1 MSITTHR
8 ADVSMVLTERN
19 LGNTIGCLDINL
31 CDHWCFS
38 FSSSGVASPGM
49 EVYNVPDQGLVDA
62 YLIQGAESHP
72 QSTALF
78 EQYGAMYNERAPD
91 YVVDQ
96 GLYYPTGTN
105 YGYICTGY
113 EPSTDWEDHRR
124 FFGLDGQDI
133 HYTVAANEGMPYVY
147 YSPNY
152 GYGQSP
158 YNPYNPYIPGA
169 VIGADG
175 SIISPQQYY
184 ALPSYENP
192 VTSAAYLPV
201 VFQPRS
207 DAVANGI
214 VDSFIDTSGSV
225 NKADGLGSKRNLALN
240 TPNSS
245 LTAVGDASNRRNSF
259 AKMSEGGRVN
269 ITTGKQHL
277 PSITSGGITSQAA
290 SQIPQIRGP
299 QGIENGLRG
308 KSSVVNSQLKTA
320 FTSGN
325 GSSAFELGNYAQ
337 ASVNKVKPNMLSGRA
352 PDDERVGPD
361 TLGDQNRESRMSKSK
376 NQLVVK
382 AYTTRAGNPD
392 AQGNII
398 VSRDQYNRVDF
409 PVEYTN
415 AKFFVIKSYSED
427 DVHKSIKYNVW
438 SSTPNGNKK
447 LNAAYQDARRIAV
460 GDSRGCPIFFFFS
473 VNASGQ
479 FCGVA
484 EMTGPVD
491 FHRDMDF
498 WQQDKWSGSFP
509 VKWHFVKDL
518 PNPNFRHII
527 LENNENK
534 PVTNS
539 RDTQEISF
547 KKGLEMLKIY
557 KSYTSKTSLLDDFM
571 YYENRQRILQGERA
585 RLFIKSYENPYLVPL
600 LDPPR
605 KLQSAHEFPPIGDV
619 NVAKHD
625 INDLTTVNKN
635 EVSSSAVSTFST
647 KDHAEPKGQISSE
660 TNPNNIVSVP
670 GSCQVSVD
678 GAPNAVDELK
688 IGGLSIHSDG
698 TSSGRKFPTTTTAV
712 SNKTNSEM
720 VNVVTI
726 GSMPVKVMDTK
737 SSGFLTVGTIPL
749 DPRTLRE

>member
-1 MSITTHR
+1 
-8 ADVSMVLTERN
+8 
-19 LGNTIGCLDINL
+19 
-31 CDHWCFS
+31 
-38 FSSSGVASPGM
+38 
-49 EVYNVPDQGLVDA
+49 
-62 YLIQGAESHP
+62 
-72 QSTALF
+72 
-78 EQYGAMYNERAPD
+78 MYNEGAPD
-91 YVVDQ
+91 YIIDQ
-96 GLYYPTGTN
+96 GLYYPTGN
-105 YGYICTGY
+105 SYGYICTGY
-113 EPSTDWEDHRR
+113 EPTMEWEDQRR
-124 FFGLDGQDI
+124 FFGLDNQDI
-133 HYTVAANEGMPYVY
+133 HYTVATNENTPYVY

-158 YNPYNPYIPGA
+158 FNPYNPYIPGA

-175 SIISPQQYY
+175 SIISTQQYY
-184 ALPSYENP
+184 ALPSYENS
-192 VTSAAYLPV
+192 VTSASYLPV
-201 VFQPRS
+201 VFQPRP

-214 VDSFIDTSGSV
+214 VDSFIDTGGSY
-225 NKADGLGSKRNLALN
+225 NKADGLGSKHNLALN

-245 LTAVGDASNRRNSF
+245 LTAMGDASGRRNSF
-259 AKMSEGGRVN
+259 AKMSEGRVTMG
-269 ITTGKQHL
+269 IGKQH
-277 PSITSGGITSQAA
+277 PSSITSGSITSQAA
-290 SQIPQIRGP
+290 PIHQIRGP
-299 QGIENGLRG
+299 QGMENGLRG
-308 KSSVVNSQLKTA
+308 KASAVSSQLKTA

-325 GSSAFELGNYAQ
+325 GSSNFESSNYSHA
-337 ASVNKVKPNMLSGRA
+337 AVNKVKPNMLSGRA
-352 PDDERVGPD
+352 LDDERVGPD
-361 TLGDQNRESRMSKSK
+361 ILNDQNRECRTSKSK

-398 VSRDQYNRVDF
+398 ISRDQYNRVDF
-409 PVEYTN
+409 PVEYAN

-447 LNAAYQDARRIAV
+447 LNAAYEDAKRLAA
-460 GDSRGCPIFFFFS
+460 GDSRSCPIFLFFS

-479 FCGVA
+479 FCGIA

-509 VKWHFVKDL
+509 VKWHIIKDL

-547 KKGLEMLKIY
+547 KKGLEMLKIF
-557 KSYTSKTSLLDDFM
+557 KGHTSKTSLLDDFM

-605 KLQSAHEFPPIGDV
+605 KLQSVHDFPPISDA
-619 NVAKHD
+619 NAAKHD
-625 INDLTTVNKN
+625 TNNLSTVNKS
-635 EVSSSAVSTFST
+635 EVPSSAVSTCLT
-647 KDHAEPKGQISSE
+647 NEHADPKGQISSG
-660 TNPNNIVSVP
+660 TNLNNVSSVP
-670 GSCQVSVD
+670 GSCKGSAD
-678 GAPNAVDELK
+678 GVPNAVDELK
-688 IGGLSIHSDG
+688 ISGLNIRSG
-698 TSSGRKFPTTTTAV
+698 SGRTLPTV
-712 SNKTNSEM
+712 SNKTNGEM

-726 GSMPVKVMDTK
+726 GSMPVKVVDTE

-749 DPRTLRE
+749 DPRTLLHE

>member
-1 MSITTHR
+1 
-8 ADVSMVLTERN
+8 
-19 LGNTIGCLDINL
+19 
-31 CDHWCFS
+31 
-38 FSSSGVASPGM
+38 M
-49 EVYNVPDQGLVDA
+49 EVYKVPDQGLADT
-62 YLIQGAESHP
+62 YLIQGAESNP
-72 QSTALF
+72 QPDQFGL
-78 EQYGAMYNERAPD
+78 YGSMYNEGAPD
-91 YVVDQ
+91 YIIDQ

-113 EPSTDWEDHRR
+113 EPTMEWEDQHR
-124 FFGLDGQDI
+124 FFGVDNQDI
-133 HYTVAANEGMPYVY
+133 HYTVAANENMPYAY

-152 GYGQSP
+152 GYGQTP
-158 YNPYNPYIPGA
+158 FNPYNPYIPGA

-175 SIISPQQYY
+175 SIIPAQQYY

-192 VTSAAYLPV
+192 VTSASYLPV
-201 VFQPRS
+201 VFQPRP
-207 DAVANGI
+207 DVVANGT
-214 VDSFIDTSGSV
+214 VDSFIDTGGSF
-225 NKADGLGSKRNLALN
+225 NKADGLGSKRNSAQN

-245 LTAVGDASNRRNSF
+245 LSAMGDASGRKNSF
-259 AKMSEGGRVN
+259 VKTSEGRVN
-269 ITTGKQHL
+269 VGTGKQH
-277 PSITSGGITSQAA
+277 PSSNTSGSITSQAA
-290 SQIPQIRGP
+290 QQISQIRGP
-299 QGIENGLRG
+299 QGTENGLRG
-308 KSSVVNSQLKTA
+308 KASAVSSQLKTA

-325 GSSAFELGNYAQ
+325 GSSTFESSNYSH
-337 ASVNKVKPNMLSGRA
+337 ASVNKVKPNIFSGRA
-352 PDDERVGPD
+352 LDERAGPD
-361 TLGDQNRESRMSKSK
+361 ILSNQNSESRMSKSK

-398 VSRDQYNRVDF
+398 ISRDHYNRIDF
-409 PVEYTN
+409 PVEYAN

-447 LNAAYQDARRIAV
+447 LNAAYEDAKRISV
-460 GDSRGCPIFFFFS
+460 GDSRGCPIFLFFS
-473 VNASGQ
+473 VSNCFCTLYLKLLPNDLFDVFMRLSILLTLIHVMVLTDTFSLCEIKVNASGQ
-479 FCGVA
+479 FCGIA

-509 VKWHFVKDL
+509 VKWHIIKDL

-547 KKGLEMLKIY
+547 KKGLEMLKIF
-557 KSYTSKTSLLDDFM
+557 KGHTSKTSLLDDFM

-585 RLFIKSYENPYLVPL
+585 RLFIKSYENPYLGPL

-605 KLQSAHEFPPIGDV
+605 KLQTVHDFPPISDV
-619 NVAKHD
+619 NAAKQ
-625 INDLTTVNKN
+625 NTNNSSMANKK
-635 EVSSSAVSTFST
+635 EVPSSAVSTCST
-647 KDHAEPKGQISSE
+647 NDHVEPKGKNSSG
-660 TNPNNIVSVP
+660 TNPYNVASVP
-670 GSCQVSVD
+670 GSCEGLVD
-678 GAPNAVDELK
+678 KVPNAVDELK
-688 IGGLSIHSDG
+688 ISGLNIHSDEPG
-698 TSSGRKFPTTTTAV
+698 SGPTGAV

-726 GSMPVKVMDTK
+726 GSMPVKVVDTE

-749 DPRTLRE
+749 DPRNLLHE